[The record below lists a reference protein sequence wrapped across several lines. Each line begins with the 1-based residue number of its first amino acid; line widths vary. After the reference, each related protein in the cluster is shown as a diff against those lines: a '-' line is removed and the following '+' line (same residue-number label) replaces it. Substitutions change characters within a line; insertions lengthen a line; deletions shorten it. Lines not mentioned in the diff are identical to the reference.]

1 MRDPRHGPSAVAAPA
16 SGRTLGQRIRSV
28 LTWALL
34 TVLLLPIPFV
44 AAYRFLPPPITPL
57 MLIRAAAGE
66 PIRQQWVPLSR
77 ISPWLPRAVI
87 ASEDTR
93 FCFHHGFDFGEIG
106 AAIERYRAGGRLR
119 GASTLSQQTAK
130 NLLLWPGRNLLRKAI
145 EAYITVLL
153 ELTWSKSRILEV
165 YLNIVEWGPGI
176 YGAETAAVTHFH
188 KPAAMLT
195 RREAALLA
203 AVLPNPRVLSPEH
216 PSPYVAE
223 RVATIEARMPQV
235 EVPGTRL
242 CR

>member
-1 MRDPRHGPSAVAAPA
+1 MRAAAEHRPT
-16 SGRTLGQRIRSV
+16 GRSLRSRIRGV
-28 LTWALL
+28 LVAALL

-44 AAYRFLPPPITPL
+44 VGYRFLPPPVTPL
-57 MLIRAAAGE
+57 MLIRSAEGE
-66 PIRQQWVPLSR
+66 PIQQKWIPLAR

-87 ASEDTR
+87 ASEDAR
-93 FCFHHGFDFGEIG
+93 FCLHHGFDVQEMG
-106 AAIERYRAGGRLR
+106 AALERYRAGGRMR

-130 NLLLWPGRNLLRKAI
+130 NLLLWPGRDLPRKAI

-153 ELTWSKSRILEV
+153 ELGWPKSRILEI

-176 YGAETAAVTHFH
+176 YGADAAAAAHFH

-203 AVLPNPRVLSPEH
+203 AVLPNPRIFSADR
-216 PSPYVAE
+216 PSTYVEE
-223 RVATIEARMPQV
+223 RAATIEARMLQV
-235 EVPGTRL
+235 EVPGTRA